1 MSMEKSLE
9 TFSQIY
15 NDRLKVVVLGD
26 MLELGENELELHS
39 NLFNT
44 IKNTKFD
51 KLYLFGERMK
61 SLFEKIK
68 ENMDNGNLENENLKN
83 KEFGHFDEKEEIKE
97 KIRQISEEKAVLLK
111 ASRGMRLEEII
122 EK

>member
-1 MSMEKSLE
+1 M
-9 TFSQIY
+9 
-15 NDRLKVVVLGD
+15 VLGD

-68 ENMDNGNLENENLKN
+68 ENVDNGNLENENLKN
-83 KEFGHFDEKEEIKE
+83 KEFGHFDEKEKIKE
-97 KIRQISEEKAVLLK
+97 KIRQISEQKAVLLK

>member
-1 MSMEKSLE
+1 
-9 TFSQIY
+9 
-15 NDRLKVVVLGD
+15 

-51 KLYLFGERMK
+51 KLYLFGNRMK

-68 ENMDNGNLENENLKN
+68 ENVENKNMDNGNFEINEALKN
-83 KEFGHFDEKEEIKE
+83 GEFEHFDEKEKIKE
-97 KIRQISEEKAVLLK
+97 KIRQISVEKVVLLK
-111 ASRGMRLEEII
+111 ASRGMKLEEII